1 MARYAATDSTT
12 IREEL
17 EARISILSPM
27 DTPLQA
33 LLPTRP
39 VENFLYDWQADEIRT
54 PTTVQADVPGDV
66 IPAGTGHVG
75 RQRLHNEVMI
85 VRKPVDIEDS
95 LRYMDEAG
103 VTDEYAWALAKR
115 HLDAAKQME
124 FNIHHAEFA
133 ARGAGTP
140 QTAGVIEW
148 AAEGGTARETGEPL
162 DITIAGNT
170 FDAGLLTVE
179 GGFGAIWRD
188 FATPMTEAQF
198 NTLLQDAWFQ
208 GIDINAC
215 ILFSAGPVKRAISDF
230 SHSYGDIASGPQG
243 LFRTTINAELKKKI
257 VCVDIYGSDFGELH
271 MALDR
276 YMAGAGTFTTT
287 QANTAANDITLTHSE
302 SFFAID
308 PMFHRIATL
317 RPLGYSPIAK
327 RGDSSEAYVFQ
338 ECGDQPDNPLAI
350 FGASGV
356 V

>member
-1 MARYAATDSTT
+1 MARYAATESTT

-39 VENFLYDWQADEIRT
+39 VENWLYDWQADEITT
-54 PTTVQADVPGDV
+54 PVAVQADAPGDT
-66 IPAGTGHVG
+66 IASGAGTHLG

-85 VRKPVDIEDS
+85 VRESVDIEDS

-103 VTDEYAWALAKR
+103 VSDEYAWALAKK
-115 HLDAAKQME
+115 HLETAKQME
-124 FNIHHAEFA
+124 FNIHHGEYAS
-133 ARGAGTP
+133 RGSGTP
-140 QTAGVIEW
+140 VTGGVIEW
-148 AAEGGTARETGEPL
+148 AAEGGVGRSSAAG
-162 DITIAGNT
+162 DIVVAGNT
-170 FDAGLLTVE
+170 FAAGTATAE
-179 GGFGAIWRD
+179 GGYGAIWTD
-188 FATPMTEAQF
+188 YATPMTEAQF

-215 ILFSAGPVKRAISDF
+215 VLFSAGPVKRAISDF
-230 SHSYGDIASGPQG
+230 SHTYGGVDSGPQN
-243 LFRTTINAELKKKI
+243 LSRTTINQELKKRI

-287 QANTAANDITLTHSE
+287 VGETAADNFTLVHSE

-327 RGDSSEAYVFQ
+327 RGDSSEAYVFS
-338 ECGDQPDNPLAI
+338 ECGYQPDNPLAI